1 VTENGKILAER
12 ILSGDRMAV
21 AKAISRIED
30 EADNYQRLL
39 DLIYYAVG
47 KAYRIGI
54 TGPPGSGKSTLTN
67 YLAKLLRSEEKKVA
81 IIAVDPTSPFTGGA
95 ILGDRFRMHELT
107 MDTGVFIRSMATRGS
122 LGGLAAKALEVADI
136 LDAAGYA
143 YIIFETVG
151 VGQVELDI
159 AEAAD
164 TTLVMV
170 VPEGGDIIQ
179 GLKAGLMEIGDL
191 FVVNKSDRPGAHQM
205 QRDLEYV
212 LHLRESAVEWHPK
225 VLLTVAHKNQNID
238 KVRYEISVHK
248 RFLEEKNRL
257 QGKRNKR
264 LRRRVEMLVR
274 SEMENS
280 FWNEERLNKLAT
292 YLQKD
297 HKKRSPYRLAQEML
311 EELLKR
317 F

>member
-1 VTENGKILAER
+1 VSEDIKTLVQR
-12 ILSGDRMAV
+12 ILNCDRMAV
-21 AKAISRIED
+21 AKAISKIENED
-30 EADNYQRLL
+30 KNYQEIS
-39 DLIYYAVG
+39 DLIYPAVG

-67 YLAKLLRSEEKKVA
+67 YLAKILRSENKKVA

-107 MDTGVFIRSMATRGS
+107 MDNGVFIRSMATRGS

-136 LDAAGYA
+136 LDAAGYN

-170 VPEGGDIIQ
+170 VPEGGDVIQ

-191 FVVNKSDRPGAHQM
+191 FILNKSDRPGSHQM
-205 QRDLEYV
+205 FSDLEYV

-225 VLLTVAHKNQNID
+225 VILTVAHQNQNID
-238 KVRYEISVHK
+238 AVRKEINEH
-248 RFLEEKNRL
+248 RHFLEDKNRL
-257 QGKRNKR
+257 QDKRNKR
-264 LRRRVEMLVR
+264 LSRRVEMLVR
-274 SEMENS
+274 REMEKS
-280 FWNEERLNKLAT
+280 FWNEERLNELAN

-297 HKKRSPYRLAQEML
+297 HKKRSPNQVAQGML